1 MARRAIVYQM
11 NAVAGSSPSLLVVFQ
26 VSFWICFNLYKL
38 IVAFNIFMQ
47 DPVYGR
53 GKLGEI
59 QGLVL
64 GMLDSFNYEQVS
76 RTSSSEKLLLQKM
89 KSFSYVVP

>member
-1 MARRAIVYQM
+1 MYE
-11 NAVAGSSPSLLVVFQ
+11 S
-26 VSFWICFNLYKL
+26 VSDFVLFYFMQANGRY
-38 IVAFNIFMQ
+38 VIFSQ
-47 DPVYGR
+47 DPVYGK

-76 RTSSSEKLLLQKM
+76 RMDFFIL
-89 KSFSYVVP
+89 FR